1 VMTLDAVEFIHRYL
15 QHVLP
20 AGFVKIRHFGFL
32 ANPCRK
38 AGLAVTRLLLGTPV
52 LKDLLTSSQIN
63 AVQRICPAC
72 GVGTLCILG
81 WIPRAAAVVQITI
94 DTS

>member
-1 VMTLDAVEFIHRYL
+1 MTLDAVEFIHRYL
-15 QHVLP
+15 LHVLP
-20 AGFVKIRHFGFL
+20 AGFVKLRHFGFL

-38 AGLAVTRLLLGTPV
+38 AGLTLARLLVGTPV
-52 LKDLLTSSQIN
+52 LKDLLTPAQIN

-81 WIPRAAAVVQITI
+81 WVPRAAAPIQMAI
-94 DTS
+94 DSS